1 MVGGAYAYQ
10 RRSTECFRQMVEEEG
25 DNQAKAAAKLGVNQ
39 VTFWGWLSGSRN
51 IGSDALW
58 RALDAAG
65 AHVVRGNDKFTDETV
80 TEHELRAQLS
90 AVKLDLAAA
99 RERAA
104 VYKDIGPSE
113 NGGLF
118 FLKKVF
124 SNCYF
129 LLP

>member
-1 MVGGAYAYQ
+1 MPIKEEVLNV
-10 RRSTECFRQMVEEEG
+10 FRQMVEEEG

-51 IGSDALW
+51 IGSDAVW

-65 AHVVRGNDKFTDETV
+65 AHVVHGNDKFTDETV

-104 VYKDIGPSE
+104 VYKKMVDKLMGRDANKDAREEPEKFRSAE
-113 NGGLF
+113 
-118 FLKKVF
+118 
-124 SNCYF
+124 
-129 LLP
+129 